1 MSLMQ
6 LRNTTRTHSLKI
18 VSMAVAFWAFGSGAV
33 LAADEA
39 TITSVDVG
47 EDRVEI
53 HLKGSAGGAS
63 VSAFSESDPTRA
75 IVDMLGVSMGD
86 VAGLHLGGGGLIEKA
101 EIALFSDDSGE
112 ITRMTVFLNQSA
124 TPTVLAQGDSIVLT
138 LEAGASGGGLF
149 TAIEK
154 TTPTAEIAE
163 DTRALDAS
171 RGVAEGP
178 GTPSGPQ
185 QAVEG
190 LSLTSM
196 DYVDEENLARVVI
209 GSSNGIDYVS
219 SQPGPNLVV
228 VDFPGATV
236 PKSLKRTLDASR
248 FISPVRMVRAF
259 ETSTGARVSMTLRES
274 STWSIHTK
282 ANGLVYVDFAL
293 SDEMKEARRLAT
305 QSFSEV
311 APSTPKDQG
320 QEGLSG
326 AYGTE
331 MLIGESGKTMSPQ
344 AVFGSGEGANN
355 PAAMIGGVPGFSFD
369 SGTASASQ
377 WHGQR
382 INLDLEAAPI
392 HAVFR
397 LISHVSQLNIVSGD
411 DVTGT
416 VTVSLR
422 DVPWDQAFS
431 AVLQAKGMA
440 AQRFG
445 NIVRVAPIETI
456 KAEQQAALETKK
468 AQDELTPLQ
477 ILIIPLNYANAQEIG
492 TQIETQL
499 SGRGTV
505 EVDVRSNQ
513 VIIKET
519 EEVLAQLRE
528 LVRKLDKETPQ
539 VLIEARV
546 VEANSRFSRSLGIQW
561 GGQLDA
567 SSRTGYN
574 TGLIF
579 PNAIGVAGGSSAG
592 TGNSQAQFFSPG
604 EENLAVDLGA
614 TGSMGSLAFN
624 LGSVSGLVDI
634 DARLSAM
641 EIDGWGEIVSS
652 PRITT
657 LDNTTARIQ
666 QGAKVPFLSSSSGGT
681 QVQFITAALVL
692 EVTPHIT
699 SDDKIFM
706 KINIQNNRPD
716 FSQTVQG
723 QPAIQIKEA
732 STELLVGNGDTTVI
746 GGVFSTEEAE
756 SVNRVPMFGKI
767 PLLGWL
773 FQSKSRN
780 VSRNEMLVFVTPRIA
795 TQVSS
800 E

>member
-1 MSLMQ
+1 MSQMQ
-6 LRNTTRTHSLKI
+6 LLKSNRIRPVKI
-18 VSMAVAFWAFGSGAV
+18 VSMAVAAWALFSAPV

-39 TITSVDVG
+39 TITSVEVG
-47 EDRVEI
+47 ESQVEI
-53 HLKGSAGGAS
+53 RLDGSAEGAS

-75 IVDMLGVSMGD
+75 IVDMLGVSLGQ
-86 VAGLHLGGGGLIEKA
+86 VAGLHLGDSALIQKA
-101 EIALFSDDSGE
+101 EISIFSDDSGD
-112 ITRMTVFLNQSA
+112 ITRMTVFLNQAA
-124 TPTVLAQGDSIVLT
+124 TPTVLAQGDSILLT
-138 LEAGASGGGLF
+138 LEAGANGGGLF
-149 TAIEK
+149 AAMEK
-154 TTPTAEIAE
+154 ATLSVEETE
-163 DTRALDAS
+163 DSRALDAS

-185 QAVEG
+185 QAIEG
-190 LSLTSM
+190 LSLTSV

-209 GSSNGIDYVS
+209 GSSDGIDYVS

-228 VDFPGATV
+228 VDFPGAKV

-259 ETSTGARVSMTLRES
+259 ETSSGARVSMSLRES
-274 STWSIHTK
+274 STWNIHTK
-282 ANGLVYVDFAL
+282 DNGLVYVDFTL
-293 SDEMKEARRLAT
+293 SSEMKEARRLAT

-311 APSTPKDQG
+311 APSTPSEQG

-331 MLIGESGKTMSPQ
+331 SLIGETGKTMNPQ
-344 AVFGSGEGANN
+344 AVFGTGGGADN
-355 PAAMIGGVPGFSFD
+355 PAAMIGGVAGFTFD
-369 SGTASASQ
+369 SDTASGSK

-382 INLDLEAAPI
+382 INLDLEEAPI

-411 DVTGT
+411 DVVGT

-445 NIVRVAPIETI
+445 NIIRVAPIETI
-456 KAEQQAALETKK
+456 KAEQQSALEAKK
-468 AQDELTPLQ
+468 AKDELTPLQ
-477 ILIIPLNYANAQEIG
+477 ILIIPLNYAKAAEIG
-492 TQIETQL
+492 EQIQTQL

-505 EVDVRSNQ
+505 EVDTRSNQ

-519 EEVLAQLRE
+519 EERLAQLRE
-528 LVRKLDKETPQ
+528 LVRNLDKETPQ

-561 GGQLDA
+561 GGELDA
-567 SSRTGYN
+567 SARTGYN

-579 PNAIGVAGGSSAG
+579 PNSVGLAGGS
-592 TGNSQAQFFSPG
+592 TNDPGNTSAQFFSPG

-614 TGSMGSLAFN
+614 DGSMGALAFN

-706 KINIQNNRPD
+706 KLNIQNNRPD

-723 QPAIQIKEA
+723 QPAIQVKEA
-732 STELLVGNGDTTVI
+732 ETELLVANGDTTVI

-756 SVNRVPMFGKI
+756 TINRVPLFGKI

-795 TQVSS
+795 TQVTSD
-800 E
+800 